1 MSESM
6 SNISY
11 FEVPADDMTR
21 AKKFYAELLGWDF
34 MPTRVPGIPVEY
46 WNITTGKS
54 SKDTLNMGGLYQRKE
69 PSSRML
75 MYVTVKD
82 IDKALA
88 KVEVMGGNIMSPKM
102 TLDTVGTLVTII
114 DSEGNMIGLWERE
127 KKAEAFP
134 HSR

>member
-1 MSESM
+1 MK
-6 SNISY
+6 
-11 FEVPADDMTR
+11 R
-21 AKKFYAELLGWDF
+21 AKKFYTDILGWDF
-34 MPTRVPGIPVEY
+34 MPSRVPGIPVEY

-69 PSSRML
+69 PSSRVL
-75 MYVTVKD
+75 MYAVVKD
-82 IDKALA
+82 IDRVLA
-88 KVEVMGGNIMSPKM
+88 KVEELGGKILSPKM

-127 KKAEAFP
+127 KKAEVYP

>member
-1 MSESM
+1 M

-21 AKKFYAELLGWDF
+21 AKKFYAEILGWDF
-34 MPTRVPGIPVEY
+34 TPTRVPGIPVEY

-114 DSEGNMIGLWERE
+114 DSEGNMIGLWKRE
-127 KKAEAFP
+127 KKAEAYP
-134 HSR
+134 QSR